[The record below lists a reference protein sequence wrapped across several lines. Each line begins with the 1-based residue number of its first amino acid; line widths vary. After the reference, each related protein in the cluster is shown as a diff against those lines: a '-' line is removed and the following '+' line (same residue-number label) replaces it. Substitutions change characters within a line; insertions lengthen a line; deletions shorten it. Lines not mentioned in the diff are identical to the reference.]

1 MNLSKMTLREQILVL
16 LAVLVVVGGV
26 YGGLRFYPTHK
37 AIADIQKNTQMMDT
51 AMKTGTIPDEPF
63 EDAEELKLDIKE
75 LEFELVDASNMM
87 TIVEQKLSSGDTT
100 EVRLEISEAARQ
112 ALARINANEE
122 YRVMVPATAD
132 TSASSATSAPPQSRL
147 GKGAQRRLLAKQE
160 QRTARQAR
168 GNDVVRQ
175 TVTNVSPEQATELIR
190 KMAINGPM
198 ERPMQRLTMEGTYAA
213 LMRFIQ
219 SLDEM
224 NKMATIVQLQ
234 LVPAAKAPP
243 PGYNQRLTATMVL
256 AL

>member
-16 LAVLVVVGGV
+16 LAVLVIVGGA
-26 YGGLRFYPTHK
+26 YGGLRFYPANK

-63 EDAEELKLDIKE
+63 EDAEELKLDIRE
-75 LEFELVDASNMM
+75 LELELADAGNMM
-87 TIVEQKLSSGDTT
+87 ASVTQKLSPGDTT

-112 ALARINANEE
+112 ALVRINANEE
-122 YRVMVPATAD
+122 YRVMVPAPAG
-132 TSASSATSAPPQSRL
+132 APISPAAANAQPKKRL
-147 GKGAQRRLLAKQE
+147 GDAAQRR
-160 QRTARQAR
+160 QREAARAARQASRYSGAAR
-168 GNDVVRQ
+168 GIAS
-175 TVTNVSPEQATELIR
+175 VSPEQATELIR

-234 LVPAAKAPP
+234 LMPAAKAPP